1 MKNYYLKFVDQA
13 DLEDTLISA
22 DLASIQPVFGTESDT
37 QFIPSVAITLDVI
50 GIIHKPTGKML
61 TTEDGLKYPE
71 TLPIDGYHANLKAEL
86 TEQQEALLPLIP
98 APTTPYRVWAGE

>member
-1 MKNYYLKFVDQA
+1 MKNYYLKFVDHA
-13 DLEDTLISA
+13 DLEDTLVA
-22 DLASIQPVFGTESDT
+22 AGLAETYQEVFT
-37 QFIPSVAITLDVI
+37 PRVTLDVI
-50 GIIHKPTGKML
+50 GIIHKPTGNTL
-61 TTEDGLKYPE
+61 TTEDGLQYPE